1 MSITLT
7 VPEAAATPD
16 TIQFKLVLEGDIAL
30 VSETANQQFQGK
42 FEKVLPTSFR
52 TFQQISWIYYK
63 LKKSYP
69 TIVLPPLPDQP
80 ISSLIDDQ
88 DYVERKRLQ
97 VERFFDKIMG
107 RYELTSNDD
116 FIHFLSTDMSPTE
129 VGPSSTGV
137 LSFLKFNRV
146 IKPNTERGFKSFKP
160 SEIIDGNDQDIFHKH
175 QIYILLQESYYGFI
189 AESLNQLIQTR
200 EGLGDVMTHMG
211 DLIIETTQSKYRL
224 GTGLKLD
231 SRETQR
237 NLDRKMQMMGL
248 LMDELGFVF
257 TRQGKEESMKLGDVM
272 IEYKNSLDPLKVIFN
287 ARTVKL
293 MDYVDQLKFRN
304 KKRDRS
310 DKLKLRLGINHPE
323 VREVIAEE
331 IEASEELEKNKKDFD
346 EYQEKVKKE
355 IRLFEKQKSKDIKK
369 SIKDYVDLS
378 IRYERLKLS
387 NLEKTLQD
395 MQQPVIKAPFNY
407 SVSPSHSVFDSSSS
421 SVASSSKNA
430 RQQKKKRQQ
439 QQQTH
444 QSKHHKDVK
453 KPLKSSASLPTT
465 RNAAADTNP
474 ESSNGNKE
482 AVSVVG
488 SHVAVRDDT
497 AKISLSAS
505 YDDRLSAKNWM
516 AE

>member
-16 TIQFKLVLEGDIAL
+16 TIQFKLVLEGD
-30 VSETANQQFQGK
+30 FQGE

-52 TFQQISWIYYK
+52 TFQQISWIYHK

-80 ISSLIDDQ
+80 IFSLIDDQ

-97 VERFFDKIMG
+97 VDRFFDKIMG
-107 RYELTSNDD
+107 RPELTSNDD

-129 VGPSSTGV
+129 VGPSNTGV

-146 IKPNTERGFKSFKP
+146 IKPNTDRGFKSFKP
-160 SEIIDGNDQDIFHKH
+160 SEIIDGNDQDVFHKH

-257 TRQGKEESMKLGDVM
+257 TRQGKEESMKFGDVM

-331 IEASEELEKNKKDFD
+331 LEASKELEKSKRDFD

-355 IRLFEKQKSKDIKK
+355 IKLFERQKSKDLKK
-369 SIKDYVDLS
+369 SIKNYVDLS
-378 IRYERLKLS
+378 IRYEKLKLS

-395 MQQPVIKAPFNY
+395 MQQPVVKVPFNY
-407 SVSPSHSVFDSSSS
+407 SVSPSQSAFDSSSS

-439 QQQTH
+439 QQQAY
-444 QSKHHKDVK
+444 QSKHHKDLK

-465 RNAAADTNP
+465 RNAATDTNA
-474 ESSNGNKE
+474 ESSSSSKE
-482 AVSVVG
+482 AVAVVG
-488 SHVAVRDDT
+488 SHAAARDDS

-505 YDDRLSAKNWM
+505 YDDRLSTRNWM